1 MLWSLVPWS
10 LVPWSLVLQP
20 EPGAE
25 GSGSVIT
32 VGFLPELYQWT
43 TGEGTARCRLL
54 AYRAAPV

>member
-1 MLWSLVPWS
+1 M
-10 LVPWSLVLQP
+10 LQP

-32 VGFLPELYQWT
+32 VGFQSELYQWT